1 MCSPRSGTG
10 PAGPAGT
17 SEKLTGPSHRP
28 LGGSAGALGDVDEAT
43 GGQELRVLDHLGRRL
58 GGRPPDALG
67 LEALG
72 PLVEGPGGDDLV
84 EHGDHLRPVLPDGL
98 GVGEAGVV
106 EQVGPVEGRD
116 TRRGGDGRSPTR

>member
-17 SEKLTGPSHRP
+17 SEKLTGPRTDRW
-28 LGGSAGALGDVDEAT
+28 AGTAGTLGDVDQAT
-43 GGQELRVLDHLGRRL
+43 GGQELGVFDHLGRCL
-58 GGRPPDALG
+58 GRGPPDALG

-98 GVGEAGVV
+98 GVGEAGVL
-106 EQVGPVEGRD
+106 EQFGAGRGRG
-116 TRRGGDGRSPTR
+116 TRRGGDGRSPSR